1 MSRGNAPAAPASG
14 VMSRGNGPAKPGMPP
29 APAQQQAAKQPAAA
43 PRPAAQ
49 PVPNSAFKTD
59 VPAAS
64 AARVRK
70 NGGDKSKMIWV
81 AVCLV
86 LTGGLVTAAIIGAK
100 KLNEKFEVEK
110 AKVIDPYKLV
120 ELLGSDVPKER
131 EIASKALHEMGSNAE
146 AALKEGARSSN
157 PDIAKKSQELLI
169 SLKTSAAPG
178 KDHAKL
184 GGAFPRRLLFIHISK
199 YMFLNPLTAGQAGG
213 EDRTKGAAIRMA
225 NEWNVPFD
233 PKDPDRNQLYFMSD
247 TARPDNPKS
256 NDVQTPMRN
265 VVMGA
270 YEQFFNTSRGQDRIV
285 VYFGGHA
292 LEVDGKTYLAPI
304 EGDLDDAEP
313 TLIPLSDF
321 YDKMKVCKATQ
332 RVVIWDVCRYNP
344 QRGRQRPGSEPMTE
358 SLYKSLAAAPPGV
371 EVVITCQPGENAL
384 EFFNVQI
391 ESGATAN
398 AAKYA
403 GSAFLESMKYVAAK
417 SGRTATKQPTQS
429 DPIPTV
435 DWAKAVGDRV
445 TVMATSPVVNLKQ
458 GLKLEGKGP
467 ANWVAFDAEAPMPK
481 RFDFPLPPKGTN
493 PAEVAAIVNEFNVPS
508 IKLDLI
514 DAGLGA
520 LPFRD
525 EVMKDYKSD
534 ITIDMVMKDKDTYK
548 FQAKTFEA
556 YDKIRRMWTV
566 TSGASGGPQMRDDFK
581 APVNDALKTEIKKEQ
596 DFWAIGV
603 AELELINAE
612 LDSLAAGRDSQQK
625 RWQAHYDY
633 ARATIKARLAFMNEY
648 NKLMGNVLTETLPA
662 LDPKLGQD
670 TYKLTS
676 LDKMKS
682 GKDVIAIANEAKELY
697 NKLITEHKG
706 TPWAIQAKRDKA
718 FSLGLA
724 WQPLSSGA
732 GTTP

>member
-1 MSRGNAPAAPASG
+1 
-14 VMSRGNGPAKPGMPP
+14 
-29 APAQQQAAKQPAAA
+29 
-43 PRPAAQ
+43 
-49 PVPNSAFKTD
+49 
-59 VPAAS
+59 
-64 AARVRK
+64 
-70 NGGDKSKMIWV
+70 MIWL

-86 LTGGLVTAAIIGAK
+86 VTGGFVTAAILGAK
-100 KLNEKFEVEK
+100 ALNEKFAKQKLKEV
-110 AKVIDPYKLV
+110 DPYKLV
-120 ELLGSDVPKER
+120 ELMGSMDVTER
-131 EIASKALHEMGSNAE
+131 DAAQKALHEMGKEAE
-146 AALKEGARSSN
+146 PALKEGTRSTN
-157 PDIAKKSQELLI
+157 TEIAKRSQELLAHI
-169 SLKTSAAPG
+169 KTTAP
-178 KDHAKL
+178 DALHAK
-184 GGAFPRRLLFIHISK
+184 GGAFPRRMLFIHISK

-213 EDRTKGAAIRMA
+213 EDRTRGAAIRLA

-233 PKDPDRNQLYFMSD
+233 PKDNERNQLFVMSD
-247 TARPDNPKS
+247 TARPDNLKT
-256 NDVQTPMRN
+256 NDVQTPMKN
-265 VVMGA
+265 VVEGA
-270 YEQFFNTSRGQDRIV
+270 YAQFFATSRGQDRIV

-292 LEVDGKTYLAPI
+292 LEVDGKAYLAPI
-304 EGDLDDAEP
+304 EGDLDDPEP

-321 YDKMKVCKATQ
+321 YDKMKACKATQ
-332 RVVIWDVCRYNP
+332 RVVIWDVCRFNP

-384 EFFNVQI
+384 EFFNLQI

-398 AAKYA
+398 VAKYA
-403 GSAFLESMKYVAAK
+403 GSAFLESMKSVASK
-417 SGRTATKQPTQS
+417 SGRSTSKQPVPS

-435 DWAKAVGDRV
+435 DWSKAVADRV

-458 GLKLEGKGP
+458 KMKLEGRGP
-467 ANWVAFDAEAPMPK
+467 PNWVAYNPAEPIAK
-481 RFDFPLPPKGTN
+481 RFEFPLPPKGTN
-493 PAEVAAIVNEFNVPS
+493 PAEVAAIVNEFSVPS

-534 ITIDMVMKDKDTYK
+534 ITIEMVLKDKENYK

-556 YDKIRRMWTV
+556 LDKIRSMWTV

-581 APVNDALKTEIKKEQ
+581 APVNDALKNEIKKEQ

-603 AELELINAE
+603 AELELINSE
-612 LDSLAAGRDSQQK
+612 LDSLEPSRESQQK
-625 RWQAHYDY
+625 RWRAHYDY

-662 LDPKLGQD
+662 LDAKLGQD

-682 GKDVIAIANEAKELY
+682 SREVQAIAAEAKEAY
-697 NKLITEHKG
+697 NKLIVEHKG

-724 WQPLSSGA
+724 WQPISSGA
-732 GTTP
+732 AEIAP